1 MLKPVTKKTRSGN
14 GASASAAPAAAPAN
28 QGLLAVL
35 EGVAKALECSL
46 NQHTEVVVH
55 DLTRPESSIVGIVNG
70 HVSGRRPGAP
80 IIAGPSDDKAFDQ
93 LVGSKSAAAPNE
105 VRVVANYTSRASD
118 GRPLH
123 SSSVVL
129 FDADGQP
136 AAALCLNLDLGAME
150 RVQRELRSALLPSL
164 TPVAAAEPER
174 PEPRADTNIEDL
186 IEEIIATAI
195 ETADAPVERM
205 SKSEKKAAVAMMHER
220 GLFVIRGSVELVAA
234 RLGVTKFTIYNYLD
248 EIGAKRA

>member
-1 MLKPVTKKTRSGN
+1 MLKPVTKRPRSGR
-14 GASASAAPAAAPAN
+14 GTAAIAEPAAAPAN
-28 QGLLAVL
+28 QALLAVL
-35 EGVAKALECSL
+35 EGVAQALECSL

-118 GRPLH
+118 GRPLR

-129 FDADGQP
+129 FDAQGQP

-150 RVQRELRSALLPSL
+150 RIQRELRSALLPTS
-164 TPVAAAEPER
+164 TPTPAEPER
-174 PEPRADTNIEDL
+174 AEPRPETSIEDL

-205 SKSEKKAAVAMMHER
+205 SKSEKKTAVAMMHER

>member
-1 MLKPVTKKTRSGN
+1 LLKPVTKRPRSRREA
-14 GASASAAPAAAPAN
+14 ASNAEAAAAPAN

-35 EGVAKALECSL
+35 EGVAQALECSL

-118 GRPLH
+118 GRPLR

-129 FDADGQP
+129 FDGQGQP
-136 AAALCLNLDLGAME
+136 AAALCLNLDFGAME
-150 RVQRELRSALLPSL
+150 RLQRELRSALLPTSAPAPA
-164 TPVAAAEPER
+164 TPER
-174 PEPRADTNIEDL
+174 SEPRPETSIEDL

-195 ETADAPVERM
+195 GTADAPVERM
-205 SKSEKKAAVAMMHER
+205 SKSEKTAAVAMMHER